1 MQSDS
6 FMESHIQSYLRVA
19 ASHQRETAQIGSFL
33 ATLNLSLPIILV
45 KFHLLFSVSSVNF
58 YVKTI
63 IGNGFLPR
71 NILNIFQNLEVGTK
85 VNVHNV
91 RRLDLEEFRMKY
103 ELEPVGSIYVATLT
117 AQEIKIK
124 NMSLTS
130 FGVLRVESSFPE
142 QSLVSIY
149 DDSGDN
155 VASGVVRYSSYIID
169 RMKGMKLEEIET
181 FFDTN
186 EIINRDHMVF
196 LD

>member
-1 MQSDS
+1 
-6 FMESHIQSYLRVA
+6 
-19 ASHQRETAQIGSFL
+19 L
-33 ATLNLSLPIILV
+33 ARWA
-45 KFHLLFSVSSVNF
+45 LLA
-58 YVKTI
+58 I
-63 IGNGFLPR
+63 IGNGFSPR

-103 ELEPVGSIYVATLT
+103 ALEPVGSIYVTTLT
-117 AQEIKIK
+117 AQEIKMK

-130 FGVLRVESSFPE
+130 FGVLRVENSFPE

-149 DDSGDN
+149 DDSGDK

-169 RMKGMKLEEIET
+169 RMKGMKLEEIKT

>member
-63 IGNGFLPR
+63 IGNGFSPR
-71 NILNIFQNLEVGTK
+71 NVLNIFQNLEVGTK

-130 FGVLRVESSFPE
+130 FGVLRVENSFPE
-142 QSLVSIY
+142 QSLVSIC

-169 RMKGMKLEEIET
+169 RMKGMKLEEIEI